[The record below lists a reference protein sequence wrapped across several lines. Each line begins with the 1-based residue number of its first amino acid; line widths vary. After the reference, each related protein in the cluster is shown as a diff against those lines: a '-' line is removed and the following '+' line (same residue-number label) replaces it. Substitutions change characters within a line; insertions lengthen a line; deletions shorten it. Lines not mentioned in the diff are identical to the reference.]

1 MTENLNPQSKPP
13 GLPTYRQLL
22 PYTLAFELL
31 LATLFVVQMYGQKFM
46 GATLYPGATKEF
58 IFGFV
63 RNGVLGFVLPLV
75 ILFTFRYPLEK
86 RVMRANLLRHLA
98 AYAFFTAG
106 FAAFRLGYMILA
118 GNMEKGDTPWMVYRI
133 FLMLAFNA
141 NIWIYGPA
149 VAAGQLILVLR
160 RVRERELQAERLR
173 TELVRAELQTLR
185 AQLHPHF
192 LFNTL
197 HSISALIRTN
207 PHAADKMLI
216 RLSDLLRTTLQ
227 NSGVQ
232 EVPLKTELD
241 VLENY
246 LQIEQVRFQD
256 RLRVHMEIDPELL
269 DVQVPFLALQPIAEN
284 CIRHGI
290 SKRADAG
297 EIKITVRRS
306 GEKVEIEIADNG
318 PGFNLRPGH
327 HGLGMANTQA
337 RLERL
342 YGEAQTFTAM
352 NRAEGGAIVKMV
364 VPFRGVSEPET
375 ENPELTRTEV

>member
-1 MTENLNPQSKPP
+1 
-13 GLPTYRQLL
+13 
-22 PYTLAFELL
+22 
-31 LATLFVVQMYGQKFM
+31 
-46 GATLYPGATKEF
+46 
-58 IFGFV
+58 
-63 RNGVLGFVLPLV
+63 
-75 ILFTFRYPLEK
+75 
-86 RVMRANLLRHLA
+86 
-98 AYAFFTAG
+98 
-106 FAAFRLGYMILA
+106 
-118 GNMEKGDTPWMVYRI
+118 
-133 FLMLAFNA
+133 MLAFNA

-149 VAAGQLILVLR
+149 VVAGQLILVLR
-160 RVRERELQAERLR
+160 RIRERELQTERLR

-232 EVPLKTELD
+232 KVPLKTELD

-256 RLRVHMEIDPELL
+256 RLRVHFEIDPELL
-269 DVQVPFLALQPIAEN
+269 DAEVPFLALQPIAEN

-290 SKRADAG
+290 SKRADGG
-297 EIKITVRRS
+297 EIRITALRR
-306 GEKVEIEIADNG
+306 GEKMEINISDNG
-318 PGFNLRPGH
+318 PGFTTRPGH
-327 HGLGMANTQA
+327 NGLGMANTRA

-342 YGEAQTFTAM
+342 YGEAQSFTAT
-352 NRAEGGAIVKMV
+352 NRPEGGALVRMEI
-364 VPFRGVSEPET
+364 PLRGWSEDEVET
-375 ENPELTRTEV
+375 SDLARTEA

>member
-1 MTENLNPQSKPP
+1 MAAATNPQSRPP
-13 GLPTYRQLL
+13 GLPTYWQLV
-22 PYTLAFELL
+22 PFTLGFELL

-46 GATLYPGATKEF
+46 GATLYPNITKEF
-58 IFGFV
+58 LFGYV
-63 RNGVLGFVLPLV
+63 RNGMLGLVLPLV

-86 RVMRANLLRHLA
+86 RVLRWNLLRHLG
-98 AYAFFTAG
+98 AYALFTMFLG
-106 FAAFRLGYMILA
+106 AFRLIWVMSTG
-118 GNMEKGDTPWMVYRI
+118 GMEKGDTPLMVYRI
-133 FLMLAFNA
+133 YMMLAFNA

-149 VAAGQLILVLR
+149 VVAGQLILVLR

-232 EVPLKTELD
+232 EVPLKTELE

-256 RLRVHMEIDPELL
+256 RLRVHMDIAPEML
-269 DVQVPFLALQPIAEN
+269 DVPVPFLALQPIAEN

-297 EIKITVRRS
+297 EIHICIQRNADKM
-306 GEKVEIEIADNG
+306 EIVISDNG
-318 PGFNLRPGH
+318 PGFSQRPGH
-327 HGLGMANTQA
+327 NGLGMTNTQA

-342 YGEAQTFTAM
+342 YGDSQSFVAG
-352 NRAEGGAIVKMV
+352 NRPEGGAMV
-364 VPFRGVSEPET
+364 TMLIPIHEVGELES
-375 ENPELTRTEV
+375 ENPELARTEA

>member
-1 MTENLNPQSKPP
+1 MAAATNPQSQPP
-13 GLPTYRQLL
+13 GLPRYWQLV
-22 PYTLAFELL
+22 PFTLGFELL

-46 GATLYPGATKEF
+46 GATLYPSITKEF
-58 IFGFV
+58 IFGYV
-63 RNGVLGFVLPLV
+63 RNGLLGFVLPLV
-75 ILFTFRYPLEK
+75 ILFTFRYPLER
-86 RVMRANLLRHLA
+86 RVLRANLTRHLA
-98 AYAFFTAG
+98 LYALFTMAFAG
-106 FAAFRLGYMILA
+106 FRLVWAMMTG
-118 GNMEKGDTPWMVYRI
+118 GMEKGDTPWLLYRVY
-133 FLMLAFNA
+133 LMLAFNA

-149 VAAGQLILVLR
+149 VVAGQLILVLR
-160 RVRERELQAERLR
+160 RIRERELQAERLR

-232 EVPLKTELD
+232 EVPLKTELE

-246 LQIEQVRFQD
+246 VQIEQVRFQD

-269 DVQVPFLALQPIAEN
+269 DAQVPFLALQPIAEN

-297 EIKITVRRS
+297 EITITIKRS
-306 GEKVEIEIADNG
+306 GDKMEITIADNG
-318 PGFNLRPGH
+318 PGFDLRPGH
-327 HGLGMANTQA
+327 NGLGMANTRA

-342 YGEAQTFTAM
+342 YGAAQSFTAG
-352 NRAEGGAIVKMV
+352 NRPEGGAIVTLT
-364 VPFRGVSEPET
+364 VPLHDEGEPEN
-375 ENPELTRTEV
+375 EHSDLARTEA